1 MSFVLR
7 RETVTLIRNAS
18 PMFNASSNEG
28 NVSNAKP
35 YLYYTYAK
43 ELHGFYAAVLQ
54 ASPSD
59 S

>member
-1 MSFVLR
+1 
-7 RETVTLIRNAS
+7 
-18 PMFNASSNEG
+18 MFNASSNEG